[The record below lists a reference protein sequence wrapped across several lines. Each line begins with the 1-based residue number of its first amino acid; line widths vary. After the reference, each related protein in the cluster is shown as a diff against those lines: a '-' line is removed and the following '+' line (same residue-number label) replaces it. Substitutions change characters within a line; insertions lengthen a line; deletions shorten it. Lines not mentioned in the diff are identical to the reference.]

1 MGGCC
6 ARQQDMSFDKMNSF
20 QYSVDDII
28 RVNQDS
34 KPELFLEG
42 GNSPNPQTKQEDIE
56 LLKIIV
62 NMKNTFKG
70 KVSTI
75 SIIELFNLAIYNKES
90 FKNNDYLIFDMRRS
104 NEQKEEFLKR
114 IKHINYTYDQ
124 IKKIKNTNK
133 FSKLKTFINNKKIII
148 IISEYY
154 LNPKNNEENYRK
166 VDEYP
171 LILCQFLY
179 DVNNSISFRILNC
192 CLSQKEKI
200 SYMNKFEEYLSVF
213 HSDEIV
219 PYILL
224 SYNHVTNLIR
234 EGYFFINFSQ
244 EKIFSFEN
252 YIDFLEKK
260 NLKEENNIN
269 TENDDSIKDKLL
281 NDMKISCIINLNSE
295 EKNENMEI
303 KEFKNKKNVFKEIY
317 MKKNDFISNKEKII
331 EIKAWLRQ
339 EVIQGHS
346 CFFNILNNL
355 NEEHEE
361 NINENENETNDWIC
375 VIIIIICL
383 VIEVD
388 YESVINYFKE
398 KIIYID
404 NITQILNNINKE
416 EISGILNYLNN

>member
-34 KPELFLEG
+34 KPELFLEVS
-42 GNSPNPQTKQEDIE
+42 NINNTKTKEEDIE

-70 KVSTI
+70 KVNTI

-90 FKNNDYLIFDMRRS
+90 YKNNDYIIFDMRRS

-133 FSKLKTFINNKKIII
+133 YSKLKTFINNKIIII

-192 CLSQKEKI
+192 CFSQKEKI

-213 HSDEIV
+213 HSDEII

-224 SYNHVTNLIR
+224 SYHHVTNLIK
-234 EGYFFINFSQ
+234 EGYFFINFSSQ
-244 EKIFSFEN
+244 KIFSFQN
-252 YIDFLEKK
+252 YINFLEKK
-260 NLKEENNIN
+260 NSEENNN
-269 TENDDSIKDKLL
+269 SEENDDSIKEKLL
-281 NDMKISCIINLNSE
+281 NDMKITCIINID
-295 EKNENMEI
+295 EKNENIDI
-303 KEFKNKKNVFKEIY
+303 KEFKNKKNIYKEIY
-317 MKKNDFISNKEKII
+317 IKKNDFISNKEKII
-331 EIKAWLRQ
+331 EIKTWIKQ

-346 CFFNILNNL
+346 CFFNII
-355 NEEHEE
+355 NENDEQEE
-361 NINENENETNDWIC
+361 NINENEINDWIY

-383 VIEVD
+383 VIEVN
-388 YESVINYFKE
+388 YESVLNYFRE

-404 NITQILNNINKE
+404 NINEILNNINKE

>member
-317 MKKNDFISNKEKII
+317 MKKND
-331 EIKAWLRQ
+331 
-339 EVIQGHS
+339 
-346 CFFNILNNL
+346 
-355 NEEHEE
+355 
-361 NINENENETNDWIC
+361 NENENETNDWIC

>member
-1 MGGCC
+1 M
-6 ARQQDMSFDKMNSF
+6 
-20 QYSVDDII
+20 
-28 RVNQDS
+28 
-34 KPELFLEG
+34 
-42 GNSPNPQTKQEDIE
+42 
-56 LLKIIV
+56 KI
-62 NMKNTFKG
+62 
-70 KVSTI
+70 
-75 SIIELFNLAIYNKES
+75 
-90 FKNNDYLIFDMRRS
+90 
-104 NEQKEEFLKR
+104 
-114 IKHINYTYDQ
+114 
-124 IKKIKNTNK
+124 
-133 FSKLKTFINNKKIII
+133 
-148 IISEYY
+148 
-154 LNPKNNEENYRK
+154 
-166 VDEYP
+166 
-171 LILCQFLY
+171 
-179 DVNNSISFRILNC
+179 
-192 CLSQKEKI
+192 
-200 SYMNKFEEYLSVF
+200 
-213 HSDEIV
+213 
-219 PYILL
+219 
-224 SYNHVTNLIR
+224 
-234 EGYFFINFSQ
+234 
-244 EKIFSFEN
+244 N

-260 NLKEENNIN
+260 NLKEENNNN

-317 MKKNDFISNKEKII
+317 MKKNDFISNKEKIL
-331 EIKAWLRQ
+331 EIKTWMRQ

>member
-213 HSDEIV
+213 HSDD
-219 PYILL
+219 Y
-224 SYNHVTNLIR
+224 
-234 EGYFFINFSQ
+234 
-244 EKIFSFEN
+244 
-252 YIDFLEKK
+252 
-260 NLKEENNIN
+260 

-281 NDMKISCIINLNSE
+281 NDMKI
-295 EKNENMEI
+295 
-303 KEFKNKKNVFKEIY
+303 
-317 MKKNDFISNKEKII
+317 
-331 EIKAWLRQ
+331 
-339 EVIQGHS
+339 
-346 CFFNILNNL
+346 
-355 NEEHEE
+355 
-361 NINENENETNDWIC
+361 
-375 VIIIIICL
+375 
-383 VIEVD
+383 
-388 YESVINYFKE
+388 
-398 KIIYID
+398 
-404 NITQILNNINKE
+404 
-416 EISGILNYLNN
+416 

>member
-6 ARQQDMSFDKMNSF
+6 ARQQDMNFDKMNSF

-34 KPELFLEG
+34 KPELFLEVS
-42 GNSPNPQTKQEDIE
+42 NINNTKTKEEDIE

-70 KVSTI
+70 KVNTI

-90 FKNNDYLIFDMRRS
+90 YKNNDYIIFDMRRS

-133 FSKLKTFINNKKIII
+133 YSKLKTFINNKIIII

-192 CLSQKEKI
+192 CFSQKEKI

-213 HSDEIV
+213 HSDEII

-224 SYNHVTNLIR
+224 SYHHVTNLIK
-234 EGYFFINFSQ
+234 EGYFFINFSSQ
-244 EKIFSFEN
+244 KIFSFQN
-252 YIDFLEKK
+252 YINFLEKK
-260 NLKEENNIN
+260 NSEENNN
-269 TENDDSIKDKLL
+269 SEENDDSIKEKLL
-281 NDMKISCIINLNSE
+281 NDMKITCIINID
-295 EKNENMEI
+295 EKNENIDI
-303 KEFKNKKNVFKEIY
+303 KEFKNKKNIYKEIY
-317 MKKNDFISNKEKII
+317 IKKNDFISNKEKII
-331 EIKAWLRQ
+331 EIKTWIKQ

-346 CFFNILNNL
+346 CFFNII
-355 NEEHEE
+355 NENDEQEE
-361 NINENENETNDWIC
+361 NINENEINDWIY

-383 VIEVD
+383 VIEVN
-388 YESVINYFKE
+388 YESVLNYFRE

-404 NITQILNNINKE
+404 NINEILNNINKE

>member
-6 ARQQDMSFDKMNSF
+6 ARQQDMNFDKMNSF

-34 KPELFLEG
+34 KPELFLEVS
-42 GNSPNPQTKQEDIE
+42 NINNTKTKEEDIE

-70 KVSTI
+70 KVNTI

-90 FKNNDYLIFDMRRS
+90 YKNNDYIIFDMRRS

-133 FSKLKTFINNKKIII
+133 YSKLKTFINNKIIII

-192 CLSQKEKI
+192 CFSQKEKI

-213 HSDEIV
+213 HSDEII

-224 SYNHVTNLIR
+224 SYHHVTNLIK
-234 EGYFFINFSQ
+234 EGYFFINFSSQ
-244 EKIFSFEN
+244 KIFSFQN
-252 YIDFLEKK
+252 YINFLEKK
-260 NLKEENNIN
+260 NSEENNN
-269 TENDDSIKDKLL
+269 SEENDDSIKEKLL
-281 NDMKISCIINLNSE
+281 NDMKITCIINID
-295 EKNENMEI
+295 EKNENIDI
-303 KEFKNKKNVFKEIY
+303 KEFKNKKNIYKEIY
-317 MKKNDFISNKEKII
+317 IKKNDFISNKEKII
-331 EIKAWLRQ
+331 EIKTWLKQ
-339 EVIQGHS
+339 EVIHGHS
-346 CFFNILNNL
+346 CFFNII
-355 NEEHEE
+355 NENDEQEE
-361 NINENENETNDWIC
+361 NINENEINDWIY

-388 YESVINYFKE
+388 YESVLNYFRE

-404 NITQILNNINKE
+404 NINKE

>member
-6 ARQQDMSFDKMNSF
+6 ARQQDMNFDKMNSF

-34 KPELFLEG
+34 KPELFLEVS
-42 GNSPNPQTKQEDIE
+42 NIDNTKTKEEDIE

-70 KVSTI
+70 KVNTI

-90 FKNNDYLIFDMRRS
+90 YKNNDYIIFDMRRS

-133 FSKLKTFINNKKIII
+133 YSKLKTFINNKIIII

-192 CLSQKEKI
+192 CFSQKEKI

-213 HSDEIV
+213 HSDEII

-224 SYNHVTNLIR
+224 SYHHVTNLIK
-234 EGYFFINFSQ
+234 EGYFFINFSSQ
-244 EKIFSFEN
+244 KIFSFQN
-252 YIDFLEKK
+252 YINFLEKK
-260 NLKEENNIN
+260 NSEENNN
-269 TENDDSIKDKLL
+269 SEENDDSIKEKLL
-281 NDMKISCIINLNSE
+281 NDMKITCIINID
-295 EKNENMEI
+295 EKNENIDI
-303 KEFKNKKNVFKEIY
+303 KEFKNKKNIYKEIY
-317 MKKNDFISNKEKII
+317 IKKNDFISNKEKII
-331 EIKAWLRQ
+331 EIKTWIKQ

-346 CFFNILNNL
+346 CFFNII
-355 NEEHEE
+355 NENDEQEE
-361 NINENENETNDWIC
+361 NINENEINDWIY

-388 YESVINYFKE
+388 YESVLNYFRE

-404 NITQILNNINKE
+404 NINEILNNINKE

>member
-6 ARQQDMSFDKMNSF
+6 ARQQDMNFDKMNSF

-34 KPELFLEG
+34 KPELFLEVS
-42 GNSPNPQTKQEDIE
+42 NINNTKTKEEDIE

-70 KVSTI
+70 KVNTI

-90 FKNNDYLIFDMRRS
+90 YKNNDYIIFDMRRS
-104 NEQKEEFLKR
+104 NEQKEELLKR

-133 FSKLKTFINNKKIII
+133 YSKLKTFINNKIIII

-192 CLSQKEKI
+192 CFSQKEKI

-213 HSDEIV
+213 HSDEII

-224 SYNHVTNLIR
+224 SYHHVTNLIK
-234 EGYFFINFSQ
+234 EGYFFINFSSQ
-244 EKIFSFEN
+244 KIFSFQN
-252 YIDFLEKK
+252 YINFLEKK
-260 NLKEENNIN
+260 NSEENNN
-269 TENDDSIKDKLL
+269 SEENDDSIKEKLL
-281 NDMKISCIINLNSE
+281 NDMKITCIINID
-295 EKNENMEI
+295 EKNENIDI
-303 KEFKNKKNVFKEIY
+303 KEFKNKKNIYKEIY
-317 MKKNDFISNKEKII
+317 IKKNDFISNKEKII
-331 EIKAWLRQ
+331 EIKTWIKQ

-346 CFFNILNNL
+346 CFFNII
-355 NEEHEE
+355 NENDEQEE
-361 NINENENETNDWIC
+361 NINENEINDWIY

-388 YESVINYFKE
+388 YESVLNYFRE

-404 NITQILNNINKE
+404 NINEILNNINKE

>member
-6 ARQQDMSFDKMNSF
+6 ARQQDMNFDKMNSF

-34 KPELFLEG
+34 KPELFLEVS
-42 GNSPNPQTKQEDIE
+42 NINDTKTKEEDIE

-70 KVSTI
+70 KVNTI

-90 FKNNDYLIFDMRRS
+90 YKNNDYIIFDMRRS

-133 FSKLKTFINNKKIII
+133 YSKLKTFINNKIIII

-192 CLSQKEKI
+192 CFSQKEKI

-213 HSDEIV
+213 HSDEII

-224 SYNHVTNLIR
+224 SYHHVTNLIK
-234 EGYFFINFSQ
+234 EGYFFINFSSQ
-244 EKIFSFEN
+244 KIFSFQN
-252 YIDFLEKK
+252 YINFLEKK
-260 NLKEENNIN
+260 NSEENNN
-269 TENDDSIKDKLL
+269 SEENDDSIKEKLL
-281 NDMKISCIINLNSE
+281 NDMKITCIINID
-295 EKNENMEI
+295 EKNENIDI
-303 KEFKNKKNVFKEIY
+303 KEFKNKKNIYKEIY
-317 MKKNDFISNKEKII
+317 IKKNDFISNKEKII
-331 EIKAWLRQ
+331 EIKTWIKQ

-346 CFFNILNNL
+346 CFFNII
-355 NEEHEE
+355 NENDEQEE
-361 NINENENETNDWIC
+361 NINENEINDWIY
-375 VIIIIICL
+375 VIIIIVCL

-388 YESVINYFKE
+388 YESVLNYFRE

-404 NITQILNNINKE
+404 NINEILNNINKE

>member
-6 ARQQDMSFDKMNSF
+6 ARQQDMNFDKMNSF

-34 KPELFLEG
+34 KPELFLEVS
-42 GNSPNPQTKQEDIE
+42 NINNTNTKEEDIE

-70 KVSTI
+70 KVNTI

-90 FKNNDYLIFDMRRS
+90 YKNNDYIIFDMRRS

-133 FSKLKTFINNKKIII
+133 YSKLKTFINNKIIII

-192 CLSQKEKI
+192 CFSQKEKI

-213 HSDEIV
+213 HSDEII

-224 SYNHVTNLIR
+224 SYHHVTNLIK
-234 EGYFFINFSQ
+234 EGYFFINFSSQ
-244 EKIFSFEN
+244 KIFSFQN
-252 YIDFLEKK
+252 YINFLEKK
-260 NLKEENNIN
+260 NSEENNN
-269 TENDDSIKDKLL
+269 SEENDDSIKEKLL
-281 NDMKISCIINLNSE
+281 NDMKITCIINID
-295 EKNENMEI
+295 EKNENIDI
-303 KEFKNKKNVFKEIY
+303 KEFKNKKNIYKEIY
-317 MKKNDFISNKEKII
+317 IKKNDFISNKEKII
-331 EIKAWLRQ
+331 EIKTWIKQ

-346 CFFNILNNL
+346 CFFNII
-355 NEEHEE
+355 NENDEQEE
-361 NINENENETNDWIC
+361 NINENEINDWID

-388 YESVINYFKE
+388 YESVLNYFRE

-404 NITQILNNINKE
+404 NINEILNNINKE

>member
-6 ARQQDMSFDKMNSF
+6 ARQQDMNFDKMNSF

-34 KPELFLEG
+34 KPELFLEVS
-42 GNSPNPQTKQEDIE
+42 NINNTNTKEEDIE

-70 KVSTI
+70 KVNTI

-90 FKNNDYLIFDMRRS
+90 YKNNDYIIFDMRRS

-133 FSKLKTFINNKKIII
+133 YSKLKTFINNKIIII

-192 CLSQKEKI
+192 CFSQKEKI

-213 HSDEIV
+213 HSDEII

-224 SYNHVTNLIR
+224 SYHHVTNLIK
-234 EGYFFINFSQ
+234 EGYFFINFSSQ
-244 EKIFSFEN
+244 KFFSFQN
-252 YIDFLEKK
+252 YINFLEKK
-260 NLKEENNIN
+260 NSEENNN
-269 TENDDSIKDKLL
+269 NEENDDSIKEKLL
-281 NDMKISCIINLNSE
+281 NDMKITCIINID
-295 EKNENMEI
+295 EKNENIDI
-303 KEFKNKKNVFKEIY
+303 KEFKNKKNIYKEIY
-317 MKKNDFISNKEKII
+317 IKKNDFISNKEKII
-331 EIKAWLRQ
+331 EIKTWIKQ

-346 CFFNILNNL
+346 CFFNII
-355 NEEHEE
+355 NENDEQEE
-361 NINENENETNDWIC
+361 NINENEINDWIY

-388 YESVINYFKE
+388 YESVLNYFRE

-404 NITQILNNINKE
+404 NINEILNNINKE

>member
-6 ARQQDMSFDKMNSF
+6 ARQQDMNFDKMNSF

-34 KPELFLEG
+34 KPELFLEVS
-42 GNSPNPQTKQEDIE
+42 NINNTKTKEEDIE

-70 KVSTI
+70 KVNTI

-90 FKNNDYLIFDMRRS
+90 YKNNDYIIFDMRRS

-133 FSKLKTFINNKKIII
+133 YSKLKTFINNKIIII

-192 CLSQKEKI
+192 CFSQKEKI

-213 HSDEIV
+213 HSDEII

-224 SYNHVTNLIR
+224 SYHHVTNLIK
-234 EGYFFINFSQ
+234 EGYFFINFSSQ
-244 EKIFSFEN
+244 KIFSFQN
-252 YIDFLEKK
+252 YINFLEKK
-260 NLKEENNIN
+260 NSEENNN
-269 TENDDSIKDKLL
+269 SEENDDSIKEKLL
-281 NDMKISCIINLNSE
+281 NDMKITCIINID
-295 EKNENMEI
+295 EKNENIDI
-303 KEFKNKKNVFKEIY
+303 KEFKNKKNIYKEIY
-317 MKKNDFISNKEKII
+317 IKKNDFISNKEKII
-331 EIKAWLRQ
+331 EIKTWIKQ

-346 CFFNILNNL
+346 CFFNII
-355 NEEHEE
+355 NENDEQEE
-361 NINENENETNDWIC
+361 NINENEINDWID

-388 YESVINYFKE
+388 YESVLNYFRE

-404 NITQILNNINKE
+404 NINEILNNINKE

>member
-6 ARQQDMSFDKMNSF
+6 ARQQDMNFDKMNSF

-28 RVNQDS
+28 RGNQDS
-34 KPELFLEG
+34 KPELFLEVS
-42 GNSPNPQTKQEDIE
+42 NINNTNTKEEDIE

-70 KVSTI
+70 KVNTI

-90 FKNNDYLIFDMRRS
+90 YKNNDYIIFDMRRS

-133 FSKLKTFINNKKIII
+133 YSKLKTFINNKIIII

-192 CLSQKEKI
+192 CFSQKEKI

-213 HSDEIV
+213 HSDEII

-224 SYNHVTNLIR
+224 SYHHVTNLIK
-234 EGYFFINFSQ
+234 EGYFFINFSSQ
-244 EKIFSFEN
+244 KIFSFQN
-252 YIDFLEKK
+252 YINFLEKK
-260 NLKEENNIN
+260 NSEENNN
-269 TENDDSIKDKLL
+269 NEENDDSIKEKLL
-281 NDMKISCIINLNSE
+281 NDMKITCIINID
-295 EKNENMEI
+295 EKNENIDI
-303 KEFKNKKNVFKEIY
+303 KEFKNKKNIYKEIY
-317 MKKNDFISNKEKII
+317 IKKNDFISNKEKII
-331 EIKAWLRQ
+331 EIKTWLKQ
-339 EVIQGHS
+339 EVIHGHS
-346 CFFNILNNL
+346 CFFNII
-355 NEEHEE
+355 NENDEQEE
-361 NINENENETNDWIC
+361 NINENEINDWIY

-388 YESVINYFKE
+388 YESVLNYFRE

-404 NITQILNNINKE
+404 NINEILNNINKE